1 MFLLWYTL
9 SDYLFVE
16 PPIGCLHAGFWL
28 LGKCQPLGLPQWIP
42 NNVDTVAGPSQ

>member
-9 SDYLFVE
+9 TDSLFVE

-28 LGKCQPLGLPQWIP
+28 DKCQPLGLPQWIP
-42 NNVDTVAGPSQ
+42 NEVDTVTGLSQ